1 MIINQYQNYMYN
13 SKLLEEKFI
22 KNSNNNFTL
31 LKDNLFSKYN
41 FSKFSNFKDDIIF
54 GKRQK
59 LE

>member
-1 MIINQYQNYMYN
+1 MYN

-22 KNSNNNFTL
+22 KKSNNNFTL
-31 LKDNLFSKYN
+31 LKDNLFFSKYN
-41 FSKFSNFKDDIIF
+41 FSKFSNFKNDIIL

>member
-31 LKDNLFSKYN
+31 LKDNLFFRNITFQN
-41 FSKFSNFKDDIIF
+41 FQILKILCLS
-54 GKRQK
+54 
-59 LE
+59 